1 MRRAVASRAGGTVD
15 WHMAQRIVSLLPSAT
30 ELVAALG
37 AADAL
42 VGRSHECDFP
52 PEVAAL
58 PVLTEARLDA
68 TGTSAEIHAG
78 MEAALADALSVYRV
92 DAAGLRDLAP
102 DVVVTQSQCEVCAV
116 SEDDVVAA
124 LGRWDAGSGGPKL
137 VSLGAEDLAGVY
149 DDLARLGSALGR
161 ETQATLLAAEM
172 RERLETIT
180 CRSVEAGWKPRLMF
194 IEWMAPPMAGGNWMP
209 ELIDLAGG
217 EPLFA
222 HAGKPSPWV
231 DWEDIVAA
239 DPEAILIAPCGFE
252 LERVAGEMQVLE
264 ALPGWAGLKAVRSG
278 RVAIADG
285 NAFFNRPGPRLVE
298 SAEIVAEFLHP
309 DVFDFGHEGTHW
321 RRFP

>member
-1 MRRAVASRAGGTVD
+1 MRGTVASRAGRTVD
-15 WHMAQRIVSLLPSAT
+15 WAMAQRIVSLLPSAT

-37 AADAL
+37 AAGKL

-68 TGTSAEIHAG
+68 SGTSGEIHAG

-92 DAAGLRDLAP
+92 DAAGLRALLP
-102 DVVVTQSQCEVCAV
+102 DVVVTQAQCEVCAV

-124 LGRWDAGSGGPKL
+124 LGQWAGAGDGPRL
-137 VSLGAEDLAGVY
+137 VSLRAENLAGVY
-149 DDLARLGSALGR
+149 DDLAALGRALGR
-161 ETQATLLAAEM
+161 EAQAAVLAAKM
-172 RERLETIT
+172 RERLETIAS
-180 CRSVEAGWKPRLMF
+180 RSVEAGWKPRLMF
-194 IEWMAPPMAGGNWMP
+194 IEWIAPPMAGGNWMP

-222 HAGKPSPWV
+222 DAGKPSPWV
-231 DWEDIVAA
+231 DWEDIAAA
-239 DPEAILIAPCGFE
+239 DPEALLVAPCGFE
-252 LERVAGEMQVLE
+252 LERVAAEMPTLQ
-264 ALPGWAGLKAVRSG
+264 ALPGWAELKAVRAG

-321 RRFP
+321 RRIP

>member
-1 MRRAVASRAGGTVD
+1 MRRTVASRSRRTVD

-52 PEVAAL
+52 PQVAAL

-92 DAAGLRDLAP
+92 DAAGLKALDP
-102 DVVVTQSQCEVCAV
+102 DVVVTQAQCEVCAV

-137 VSLGAEDLAGVY
+137 VSLRAEDLAGVY
-149 DDLARLGSALGR
+149 DDVARLGSALGR

-172 RERLETIT
+172 RERLETIA

-209 ELIDLAGG
+209 ELIDLAGA
-217 EPLFA
+217 ESLFA
-222 HAGKPSPWV
+222 DAGKPSPWV
-231 DWEDIVAA
+231 EWEDIVAA

-252 LERVAGEMQVLE
+252 LERVAREMPVLE
-264 ALPGWAGLKAVRSG
+264 ALAGWAGLKAVRSG

-298 SAEIVAEFLHP
+298 SAEIIAEFLHP
-309 DVFDFGHEGTHW
+309 DVFDFGHEGAHW
-321 RRFP
+321 RRVP

>member
-1 MRRAVASRAGGTVD
+1 MT
-15 WHMAQRIVSLLPSAT
+15 QRIVSLLPSAT

-37 AADAL
+37 AAGEL

-68 TGTSAEIHAG
+68 TGSSAEIHAG

-92 DAAGLRDLAP
+92 DAAGLEALAP
-102 DVVVTQSQCEVCAV
+102 DVVVTQAQCEVCAV

-124 LGRWDAGSGGPKL
+124 LGRWNGSVNEPRL
-137 VSLGAEDLAGVY
+137 VSLKAETLAGVY
-149 DDLARLGSALGR
+149 DDLTRLGTALGR
-161 ETQATLLAAEM
+161 EAQAAVLAAQM
-172 RERLETIT
+172 RERLETIAG
-180 CRSVEAGWKPRLMF
+180 RSVEAGWKPRLMF
-194 IEWMAPPMAGGNWMP
+194 VEWMDPPMAGGNWMP

-217 EPLFA
+217 ESLFA
-222 HAGKPSPWV
+222 ERGKPSPWV
-231 DWEDIVAA
+231 DWKDVAAA

-252 LERVAGEMQVLE
+252 LERVAGEMHTLE
-264 ALPGWAGLKAVRSG
+264 ALPGWADLKAVRSG

-309 DVFDFGHEGTHW
+309 DVFDFGHEGTRW
-321 RRFP
+321 RRIP

>member
-1 MRRAVASRAGGTVD
+1 
-15 WHMAQRIVSLLPSAT
+15 MARRIVSLLPSAT

-37 AADAL
+37 AAGEL

-52 PEVAAL
+52 PAVAAL

-92 DAAGLRDLAP
+92 DAAGLKDLAP
-102 DVVVTQSQCEVCAV
+102 DVVVTQAQCEVCAV

-124 LGRWDAGSGGPKL
+124 LGRWDTGSGGPTL
-137 VSLGAEDLAGVY
+137 VSLRAEDLAGVY
-149 DDLARLGSALGR
+149 DDLARLGAALGR
-161 ETQATLLAAEM
+161 ETQATILAAEM
-172 RERLETIT
+172 RERFETIAG
-180 CRSVEAGWKPRLMF
+180 RSVEAGWKPRLMF

-222 HAGKPSPWV
+222 EAGKPSPWV
-231 DWEDIVAA
+231 DWDDIVAA

-252 LERVAGEMQVLE
+252 LDRVAGEMPTLE
-264 ALPGWAGLKAVRSG
+264 ALPGWANLKAVRSG

-321 RRFP
+321 RTGV